1 MFGLDMSH
9 QPPEHGA
16 AALIHPPLANGKS
29 PNGPL
34 DKLFSRLL
42 GHTIPLLPIA
52 ARNWWTIPVV
62 VVGGL
67 LASLLEGL
75 GIGLLIPL
83 LATLSSDP
91 GTEQGGLLG
100 LLNRFPLLLPPEGRL
115 AGLAGIILACVVCK
129 GLLQAGTAMLVGW
142 IEGRV
147 ARDLR
152 SRLAARLL
160 DVGYPFFLATGQAR
174 LLNILATDSW
184 RASEAVHFVFDIIGA
199 AATILVF
206 GALLL
211 FTNWQLF
218 LVTAAGA
225 AVIRVLQSLVN
236 RRVARI
242 GEHVQLVNLE
252 LAQRMILLAFD
263 MAKLVRLFNQQER
276 EAARFETA
284 SERLRRVM
292 HHLSALGAWAAPL
305 SETLYAV
312 LFLAILIGAHATGV
326 ALPVLIAFLLL
337 MYRMQPFIAGIGASG
352 VAIASVAGSV
362 REVEWLLRATDAP
375 PPRPG
380 LPFTGLACGI
390 RFERVGFAY
399 ATARGTEVL
408 DGVSFDIEAGRWT
421 ALAGASGRGKSTIV
435 NLLGRLL
442 SPTSGA
448 ILVDGV
454 DLEAIDCRAW
464 RSRLSVAGQDVEL
477 FAGTIAENIAF
488 GAPDATHAE
497 IVAAAAIADAD
508 ALIAAMPQ
516 GYDTLLGEGGL
527 SLSGGQRQRLGLAR
541 ALVRRPEL
549 LILDEAMNA
558 LDVDSE
564 AAVMARLRAISAGM
578 TVLVVS
584 HRAST
589 LAYCDRMVDL
599 GAGQSTEAPAPA
611 Y

>member
-42 GHTIPLLPIA
+42 GRTSPLLPIA
-52 ARNWWTIPVV
+52 MRYWWTIPVV
-62 VVGGL
+62 VACGL

-83 LATLSSDP
+83 LATLSADQAA
-91 GTEQGGLLG
+91 EQGGLLG
-100 LLNRFPLLLPPEGRL
+100 LLYRFPLLLPPDWRL
-115 AGLAGIILACVVCK
+115 AGLAGTILACVVSK
-129 GLLQAGTAMLVGW
+129 GVLQAGTSMLVGW

-147 ARDLR
+147 AQDLR
-152 SRLAARLL
+152 TRLAARLL
-160 DVGYPFFLATGQAR
+160 DVGYPFFLATGQVR

-184 RASEAVHFVFDIIGA
+184 RASDAVRSGFDIIGA
-199 AATILVF
+199 VATIVVF
-206 GALLL
+206 GTLLL

-218 LVTAAGA
+218 LITAAGA
-225 AVIRVLQSLVN
+225 AVIRVLQSRVN

-242 GEHVQLVNLE
+242 GESVRLVNLE

-263 MAKLVRLFNQQER
+263 MVKLVRLFNQQER

-292 HHLSALGAWAAPL
+292 QHLAALGAWAAPL

-312 LFLAILIGAHATGV
+312 LFLAILIGAHASGI

-337 MYRMQPFIAGIGASG
+337 MYRMQPYIAGLGTAG
-352 VAIASVAGSV
+352 VAIASVEGSL

-380 LPFTGLACGI
+380 LPYGGLARAI
-390 RFERVGFAY
+390 RFDRVGFAY
-399 ATARGTEVL
+399 AGARGADVL
-408 DGVSFDIEAGRWT
+408 DGVSFAIEAGRWT

-442 SPTSGA
+442 SPTRGA

-464 RSRLSVAGQDVEL
+464 RSRLAVAGQDLEL
-477 FAGTIAENIAF
+477 FEGTIAENIAF
-488 GAPDATHAE
+488 GAPDATPAE
-497 IVAAAAIADAD
+497 IVAAASIADVD

-564 AAVMARLRAISAGM
+564 AAVMGRLKAAGAGM

-599 GAGQSTEAPAPA
+599 GAGQPSHAPAPA
-611 Y
+611 A